1 MKFVRH
7 VYVYFFSYF
16 ANAGLSFVTISF
28 LTHKLAPRDY
38 GIINLYSS
46 FITLLMPFIS
56 GGILYP
62 LSIEYY
68 KRPEE
73 DYRKFFT
80 NAHVITLISLLLI
93 TAACLVF
100 QHPLSVFLRVSP
112 LWVTILPLAVWWVM
126 SNEVAMMMY
135 RIRNKPW
142 GFASFS
148 IGKNIVE
155 IGLVFILVVGL
166 QWTWEG
172 RLLPAVATPLLFGI
186 ISISLFYRWRFIAKK
201 IEWSEVRRIAWVSV
215 PFIFERL
222 TVFILANSDKYF
234 IDKYDLKGT
243 DQVGLYSVGAQIATI
258 VSLVLL
264 SMNSAYQPYIF
275 QNLANKG
282 IAKAKKATFMYI
294 GGAGLLVGALF
305 LTIPLIFQFFI
316 GKQFAGA
323 RIFAYYLC
331 GGYFMWGIYNAFLAY
346 LLYHGKNRLILYLSL
361 AAMVV
366 SVTLNFWL
374 VPRHG
379 AYGAAITS
387 IVTYTFLAILAII
400 YSRRYLEQKL

>member
-1 MKFVRH
+1 MKVVRH

-16 ANAGLSFVTISF
+16 TNAALSFLTISL
-28 LTHKLAPRDY
+28 LTHKLEPRDY

-68 KRPEE
+68 KKDETQ
-73 DYRKFFT
+73 YRKFFT
-80 NAHVITLISLLLI
+80 NAHVITLISLLFF

-100 QHPLSVFLRVSP
+100 RQPLSTFLRVTP
-112 LWVTILPLAVWWVM
+112 AWITVLPLAVWWVM

-135 RIRNKPW
+135 RMRNKPW
-142 GFASFS
+142 GFAFFS
-148 IGKNIVE
+148 ISKNLTE
-155 IGLVFILVVGL
+155 IGLVILLVIGL
-166 QWTWEG
+166 HWTWEG
-172 RLLPAVATPLLFGI
+172 RLLPAVATPVLFGAV
-186 ISISLFYRWRFIAKK
+186 SIYLFYHWRFIAKK
-201 IEWSEVRRIAWVSV
+201 IEWKQVQRIAWVSV

-222 TVFILANSDKYF
+222 TIFILANSDKYF

-264 SMNSAYQPYIF
+264 SMNGAYQPYIF
-275 QNLANKG
+275 QNLAGKG
-282 IAKAKKATFMYI
+282 IEKARKATWMYI
-294 GGAGLLVGALF
+294 GGAGLLVGVLF
-305 LTIPLIFQFFI
+305 LTIPLIFHLFI
-316 GKQFAGA
+316 GEQFKGA
-323 RIFAYYLC
+323 RVFAYYLC

-361 AAMVV
+361 AAMLV
-366 SVTLNFWL
+366 SILLNFFL
-374 VPRHG
+374 VPRYG

-387 IVTYTFLAILAII
+387 IVTYTILAVLSIV
-400 YSRRYLEQKL
+400 YSRRYFK